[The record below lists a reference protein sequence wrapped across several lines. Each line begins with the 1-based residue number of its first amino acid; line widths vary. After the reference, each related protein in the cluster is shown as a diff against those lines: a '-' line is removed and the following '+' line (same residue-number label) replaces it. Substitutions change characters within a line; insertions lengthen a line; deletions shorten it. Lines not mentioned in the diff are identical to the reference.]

1 MSASGWKKLPR
12 DNDYVLK
19 QGLVS
24 VINFASLRM
33 DITRYKSCLKLSIYE
48 NGLEIKPLPI
58 ILWFHKPLF
67 LEWNQFIYDPNIKDR
82 RYCFTLKYN
91 KTKIVFWGRAA
102 SEIERFYLEKCNNV
116 N

>member
-1 MSASGWKKLPR
+1 MFEVIFPVFLIAWMFLIQYFLMSASGWKKLPR

-58 ILWFHKPLF
+58 ILWFH
-67 LEWNQFIYDPNIKDR
+67 
-82 RYCFTLKYN
+82 
-91 KTKIVFWGRAA
+91 
-102 SEIERFYLEKCNNV
+102 
-116 N
+116 